1 MGLKFP
7 DIPVYQGY
15 YAPSRIEADI
25 SDLEVVQGE
34 VPREIDGTFYRVG
47 PDPQYPPL
55 LGTDLRFNGDGM
67 VSMFRFK
74 DGRIDFKSRWVQ
86 TEKFLLERAAR
97 RALFGA
103 YRNPFTDDP
112 SVRGRIRGTANT
124 SVLFHGGQL
133 YAYKEDSPPVALDPH
148 TLMTKGY
155 HSFEGKLKSETFTAH
170 AKIDPLNGEMLA
182 FGYAAKGICTRD
194 IAYYVIDTRGEVQHE
209 VWIEA
214 PYSGMVHD
222 WVVTQDY
229 VVFPITPITSDLER
243 TRALK
248 PAFMWDD
255 SKDVY
260 LGVLPRRGD
269 AKDLRWFRG
278 PARFAAHF
286 LNGYNEGNQIHLD
299 GIVAPGNLFP
309 FFPDVN
315 GKPFDQ
321 QKSLAKL
328 TRWTVDL
335 GSHDGFTETPITDFA
350 GCEFPKIDERYATRP
365 YRHGFLGIQ
374 DPQNPFINGRYAF
387 PHVGHID
394 LQTRKTTRFFA
405 GPNRSFQEP
414 IFIPRA
420 PDASEADGYLAVLRN
435 DLVELTTDF
444 VILDAQNL
452 SAGPLATI
460 KMPLRLRDAIHGSWA
475 PAADLGSPE
484 V

>member
-1 MGLKFP
+1 MTRPFP

-25 SDLEVVQGE
+25 HDLEVVQGE
-34 VPREIDGTFYRVG
+34 IPLAIDGTFYRVG

-55 LGTDLRFNGDGM
+55 LGTDMRFNGDGM

-74 DGRIDFKSRWVQ
+74 DGRVHFKSRWVH
-86 TEKFLLERAAR
+86 TDKFTLEREAN

-112 SVRGRIRGTANT
+112 SVLGEIRGTANT
-124 SVLFHGGQL
+124 NVLFHGGQL
-133 YAYKEDSPPVALDPH
+133 FAYKEDSPPVAMDPH
-148 TLMTKGY
+148 TLATHGY
-155 HSFEGKLKSETFTAH
+155 HSFEEKLTSETFTAH
-170 AKIDPLNGEMLA
+170 GKIDPLTGEMLA

-194 IAYYVIDTRGEVQHE
+194 IVYYVIDRNGRIQHE

-229 VVFPITPITSDLER
+229 VVFPITPICSDLER
-243 TRALK
+243 TKAFK

-260 LGVLPRRGD
+260 LGVLPRRG
-269 AKDLRWFRG
+269 AASDLRWFRG

-286 LNGYNEGNQIHLD
+286 LNGYSEHGMIHLD

-315 GKPFDQ
+315 GKPFDPE
-321 QKSLAKL
+321 KSLAKL
-328 TRWTVDL
+328 TRWTIDL
-335 GSHDGFTETPITDFA
+335 SRKDGFSESPITDFA
-350 GCEFPKIDERYATRP
+350 GCEFPKIDERYATLR
-365 YRHGFLGIQ
+365 YRYGFIGIQ
-374 DPQNPFINGRYAF
+374 DPKNPFINGRYAF
-387 PHVGHID
+387 PHLGRVD
-394 LQTRKTTRFFA
+394 VQTGVTSRLFA
-405 GPNRSFQEP
+405 GPNCSFQEP
-414 IFIPRA
+414 VFIPRA
-420 PDASEADGYLAVLRN
+420 PDAPEADGYLAVLRN
-435 DLVELTTDF
+435 DLVALTTELL
-444 VILDAQNL
+444 ILDAQML
-452 SAGPLATI
+452 EAGPIATI
-460 KMPLRLRDAIHGSWA
+460 RLPLRLRDAIHGNWI
-475 PAADLGSPE
+475 AASDLPPL